1 MNKRSIVFSPRARQR
16 MEEIADYLYKQQL
29 SNQFV
34 KEHLNCFE
42 IWLETLLGQFPESG
56 VPMPEYGDD
65 IRRVVYNKYSFIYR
79 YKDEVIEILTVYRE
93 NLP

>member
-1 MNKRSIVFSPRARQR
+1 MSKRRIVFSPRARQR
-16 MEEIADYLYKQQL
+16 MEEIADYLYQQQL
-29 SNQFV
+29 SNQV
-34 KEHLNCFE
+34 VQDHLNCFE
-42 IWLETLLGQFPESG
+42 TWLETLLGQFPESG

-79 YKDEVIEILTVYRE
+79 YKDEMIEILTVYRE

>member
-1 MNKRSIVFSPRARQR
+1 MNKRSIVFSSRARQR

-42 IWLETLLGQFPESG
+42 IWLETLLGQSPESG
-56 VPMPEYGDD
+56 VPMPEYVMTYGAWFTTNTVSSTA
-65 IRRVVYNKYSFIYR
+65 IRMK
-79 YKDEVIEILTVYRE
+79 
-93 NLP
+93 

>member
-1 MNKRSIVFSPRARQR
+1 
-16 MEEIADYLYKQQL
+16 MEEIADYLYQQQL

-34 KEHLNCFE
+34 QDHLNCFE
-42 IWLETLLGQFPESG
+42 NWLETLLGQFPESG